1 MRYTIEGFS
10 QKYAMTLRKKVI
22 KRDKE
27 VEIKIDCTDLVI
39 LRWFVDFYPNMKK
52 MIIEGKEY
60 AWLTHNKLK
69 TDLPLID
76 ISKEAFNERMKKLVE
91 FKILEYQFIK
101 EGGSFSLYA
110 FGENYINL
118 ISKEDGICSNIYGV
132 EVQTSTGVD
141 VQDTTKDNINNNI
154 IIKDNKK
161 ERKPTR
167 EYDTIIDLRVRDEQ
181 VKTTIYE
188 FIKMRKLIKKPM
200 TNRALELM
208 ISKLQR
214 IADNPQTA
222 VEILEQSI
230 MNNWQDIYELK
241 NKKKVIYGDGYNG
254 EYDV

>member
-69 TDLPLID
+69 IDLPLID

-118 ISKEDGICSNIYGV
+118 ISKEEGMCSNIYGV

-161 ERKPTR
+161 ERKTTS
-167 EYDTIIDLRVRDEQ
+167 EYDTIIDLKVRDEQ

-208 ISKLQR
+208 IGKLQR

-241 NKKKVIYGDGYNG
+241 NKKKASYGDGYNG